1 MYGYSPA
8 CPNFNKKKKKKTL
21 PIGFYFRIL
30 KVLSIQ
36 ASSFGTLWQHS
47 LTQENYICDF
57 AKLDYLSQWCC
68 WIHLLLIMIVFS
80 RNFSPHF
87 NIEFQTSQACDADPQ
102 AQLCERKSC
111 PPTFYWVLNTPFE
124 LSLDSQIIYIYIKVI
139 MQKKDLNKKEVPN
152 SKAKY
157 ERWNRWL
164 SVNKKLKR
172 KRKIPIFSFFFLPQL
187 IF

>member
-1 MYGYSPA
+1 MFGYSPA

-124 LSLDSQIIYIYIKVI
+124 LSLDSQIIYIYKSDYAKEGFEQERSTQLKSKVWKVKQMI
-139 MQKKDLNKKEVPN
+139 I
-152 SKAKY
+152 SK
-157 ERWNRWL
+157 
-164 SVNKKLKR
+164 
-172 KRKIPIFSFFFLPQL
+172 
-187 IF
+187 